1 VSVSNDRYYKPFIF
15 YIIQI
20 ISVIGADTKYRF
32 TTDTTNTFCSSV
44 TESCVGNG
52 TARALK
58 FPGWPAGSF
67 LPVIFSSL
75 AGGPSIERHHRR
87 DETCA
92 HFPRWRA
99 NGRYRLNRDSFTRA
113 LLLSFPCVGG
123 AQQGNWGRASCCR
136 PEPPCPSP
144 PTTLLPLGSRPT

>member
-1 VSVSNDRYYKPFIF
+1 MIDTINRLFFISYKLYRLLEPIRN
-15 YIIQI
+15 IDLQPIPQI
-20 ISVIGADTKYRF
+20 L
-32 TTDTTNTFCSSV
+32 FCSSV